1 MENLKDTI
9 LRSAE
14 SLMPEVVRI
23 RRHLHMHPEL
33 SYQEHSTSAFIKN
46 YLDNLGIDHISGV
59 AGTGIVGIITGAFP
73 GKGITIGLRADMDAL
88 PVTEEAGREYG
99 SKIPGVMHACGHD
112 SHVSMLL
119 GTATLLQKMKGE
131 FSGTVLLVFQ
141 PGEEKAPGGARL
153 MIESGVFEEFKPDI
167 FLAQHVLPD
176 LPTGTI
182 GYRGGPYMASCDEI
196 YITVKGK
203 GGHAAQPS
211 LYTDQIYIA
220 SELIIAL
227 KDAVNKMAEE
237 KASTVFAI
245 GNISGQ
251 GATNVIPEIVEI
263 AGTFRTFD
271 EQWRKEAKEII
282 RSVASGVAGRRG
294 VEISVNIVEGYPVLT
309 NDESVTL
316 KAIELSRE
324 LFGDEKVWDM
334 PVRMSSEDFSF
345 FSVKYPSV
353 LFRLGITPPGTI
365 SQRLHTPSFD
375 IDEKAMAAGIAN
387 MMWLTLRM
395 LNNRKTKEK

>member
-9 LRSAE
+9 LKSVE
-14 SLMPEVVRI
+14 SLMSEVVRV
-23 RRHLHMHPEL
+23 RRHIHMHPEL

-46 YLDNLGIDHISGV
+46 YLDNLGIEHISGI
-59 AGTGIVGIITGAFP
+59 ADTGIVGIIKGSLP
-73 GKGITIGLRADMDAL
+73 GKGLTIGLRADMDAL
-88 PVTEEAGREYG
+88 PVTEEEGREYG

-112 SHVSMLL
+112 SHVAMLL
-119 GTATLLQKMKGE
+119 GTATILQKMKGE
-131 FSGTVLLVFQ
+131 FCGTVLLVFQ

-153 MIESGVFEEFKPDI
+153 MIESGVFDRFKPDI
-167 FLAQHVLPD
+167 FLAQHVIPD
-176 LPTGTI
+176 LPTGTV

-196 YITVKGK
+196 YITVKGR

-220 SELIIAL
+220 SELVIAL

-237 KASTVFAI
+237 QAPTVFAI
-245 GNISGQ
+245 GNIIGR

-271 EQWRKEAKEII
+271 EKWREEAKEII
-282 RSVASGVAGRRG
+282 RSVASGVATRRG
-294 VEISVNIVEGYPVLT
+294 VEINVNIVEGYPVLT
-309 NDESVTL
+309 NDEAVTL
-316 KAIELSRE
+316 KAINLSRE
-324 LFGDEKVWDM
+324 LFGRERVWDM

-375 IDEKAMAAGIAN
+375 IDEKAMATGIAN
-387 MMWLTLRM
+387 IMWLTLRM
-395 LNNRKTKEK
+395 LNNRSTKEK